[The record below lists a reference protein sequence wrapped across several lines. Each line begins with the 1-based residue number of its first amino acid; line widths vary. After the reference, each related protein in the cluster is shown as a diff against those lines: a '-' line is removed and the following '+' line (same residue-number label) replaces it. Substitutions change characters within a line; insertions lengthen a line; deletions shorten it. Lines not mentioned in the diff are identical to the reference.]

1 MSLEPPPEHP
11 AADTLAYRRA
21 LGAFATGVCVV
32 TADSEAGPLGITVN
46 SFTSVSLTPRL
57 VLWCL
62 DERSDRWPVFA
73 AAETFAIH
81 VLPASDKALAS
92 RFAKGVSIL
101 KDDEY
106 VRCDDGPPCLPEA
119 LMRLE
124 CLAHDRIQMGDHLI
138 IVGRVTR
145 FEETAGEALTYFRG
159 RYGVASESE
168 A

>member
-11 AADTLAYRRA
+11 VADTAAYRRA

-32 TADSEAGPLGITVN
+32 TAESEAGPLGITIN

-73 AAETFAIH
+73 AAETFALH
-81 VLPASDKALAS
+81 VLPSSDKALAS
-92 RFAKGVSIL
+92 RFAKGVSVL
-101 KDDEY
+101 EPHEV
-106 VRCDDGPPCLPEA
+106 VRPADGPPCLPEA
-119 LMRLE
+119 VMRLE
-124 CLAHDRIQMGDHLI
+124 CETHDRIQMGDHLI

-145 FEETAGEALTYFRG
+145 FEDWGGEALTYFRG
-159 RYGVASESE
+159 RYGVATEPQD
-168 A
+168 